1 MAIYILLIVIGSFC
15 LLVGILSLRVIR
27 KKNKQCNHI
36 TYGKGVNK
44 HLLRT
49 GISIEHGMVM
59 TQSGEL
65 QAQSKISD
73 AQFDEWLKK

>member
-1 MAIYILLIVIGSFC
+1 MLLILTGSFI

-73 AQFDEWLKK
+73 AQFDEWLEK